1 MPTQAPRRIGSPV
14 LVVLSILLGL
24 LLIVFGLYA
33 GVSKRYESM
42 FLPGSTVNGVDV
54 SGMTVSQ
61 AERALEDSQGEYA
74 LTLLERDSVTETIT
88 GAEID
93 LNLSFNGKL
102 DELLAGQNHWGW
114 PVAVLGLRAYPMEM
128 ETAFS
133 YDPGKLTDAI
143 SNLHCMNSATSTPP
157 RDAYLSGFNAE
168 IGGVEIVAEV
178 PGNLVDQSIL
188 LPAIQKAVASMQ
200 TELDLEA
207 LGCYV
212 APSVTADDPALQA
225 EAAQLNEY
233 LGISITYQMGEDTVE
248 VNGRQL
254 VEWLSF
260 EDDGSVNVDEDKV
273 KAFVRQLAHDY
284 NTIYSTRTFMTSY
297 GQEITIEGGDYG
309 WWMDEPAEVEALI
322 EQIENKES
330 GVREPVWR
338 QKAAALGVGGSRDI
352 GNTYVEVNL
361 TAQHLYFYKDGQ
373 LMLESDIVSGKND
386 GTPTGT
392 YSFTYKERYATL
404 NGENYSSPVSFWM
417 PFSGNVGLHDATWRT
432 QFGGSLYKSG
442 GSHGCVNLPIRVA
455 KTIYENIDAESAAV
469 IVYKLE
475 GTESSSTSSQS
486 YDDIASAIVSALDE
500 ISDSGAITSGN
511 YQMMKKRI
519 NWAKAAY
526 SHLSAAAQSHVTNYD
541 KLVEAVS
548 ALNSYERSH

>member
-1 MPTQAPRRIGSPV
+1 M
-14 LVVLSILLGL
+14 
-24 LLIVFGLYA
+24 
-33 GVSKRYESM
+33 
-42 FLPGSTVNGVDV
+42 
-54 SGMTVSQ
+54 
-61 AERALEDSQGEYA
+61 
-74 LTLLERDSVTETIT
+74 
-88 GAEID
+88 
-93 LNLSFNGKL
+93 
-102 DELLAGQNHWGW
+102 
-114 PVAVLGLRAYPMEM
+114 
-128 ETAFS
+128 
-133 YDPGKLTDAI
+133 
-143 SNLHCMNSATSTPP
+143 
-157 RDAYLSGFNAE
+157 
-168 IGGVEIVAEV
+168 
-178 PGNLVDQSIL
+178 
-188 LPAIQKAVASMQ
+188 
-200 TELDLEA
+200 
-207 LGCYV
+207 
-212 APSVTADDPALQA
+212 
-225 EAAQLNEY
+225 
-233 LGISITYQMGEDTVE
+233 
-248 VNGRQL
+248 
-254 VEWLSF
+254 
-260 EDDGSVNVDEDKV
+260 
-273 KAFVRQLAHDY
+273 
-284 NTIYSTRTFMTSY
+284 
-297 GQEITIEGGDYG
+297 
-309 WWMDEPAEVEALI
+309 
-322 EQIENKES
+322 
-330 GVREPVWR
+330 
-338 QKAAALGVGGSRDI
+338 GGSRDI